1 MQSKKITIRDVAK
14 EANVSI
20 ATVSRALNNNCH
32 VKKNTLDSI
41 FQAIEKL
48 GYQYGETKLSDNTPS
63 AILPA
68 RFLLL
73 NQMSRLIK
81 FSL

>member
-32 VKKNTLDSI
+32 VKK
-41 FQAIEKL
+41 
-48 GYQYGETKLSDNTPS
+48 
-63 AILPA
+63 ILWILFF
-68 RFLLL
+68 R
-73 NQMSRLIK
+73 Q
-81 FSL
+81 

>member
-20 ATVSRALNNNCH
+20 ETVSRALNNNCH
-32 VKKNTLDSI
+32 DKKNTFDSI

-63 AILPA
+63 AYRHASSYSI
-68 RFLLL
+68 R
-73 NQMSRLIK
+73 
-81 FSL
+81 

>member
-32 VKKNTLDSI
+32 VKKNYFGFYFSGNRKTWLSI
-41 FQAIEKL
+41 W
-48 GYQYGETKLSDNTPS
+48 
-63 AILPA
+63 
-68 RFLLL
+68 
-73 NQMSRLIK
+73 
-81 FSL
+81 

>member
-48 GYQYGETKLSDNTPS
+48 DRSV
-63 AILPA
+63 
-68 RFLLL
+68 
-73 NQMSRLIK
+73 
-81 FSL
+81 

>member
-48 GYQYGETKLSDNTPS
+48 GYQYYPIIHHLL
-63 AILPA
+63 ILPA